1 MFLNIHINS
10 LTINTKR
17 IMEKNNEKISR
28 AYVAPETEIVEIET
42 GRILEESVL
51 EPGTPKPF

>member
-1 MFLNIHINS
+1 
-10 LTINTKR
+10 
-17 IMEKNNEKISR
+17 MEKNNEKISR

-42 GRILEESVL
+42 GRIREGSVL